1 MPSLGVYNAIGH
13 YTVEG
18 WVEPPILQVVAALSR
33 EQARQGVEGAVAE
46 IGVHHGRFFIS
57 LLLTDPEGAAV
68 AVDVF
73 DDQAL
78 NQDGMGKTT
87 RRAFERNLRR
97 HADGAAAPQI
107 WARDSTTLSGHDFRT
122 SVGPVRL
129 FSVDGGH
136 SREVVAHD
144 MRTAADALPAGGVVI
159 ADDVFNFGWPGVVE
173 GTLDFMDSA
182 DDVVPFMIG
191 FNKVLFTQ
199 PEFSSGYR
207 DLLRDLAR
215 RRSWPTLDQQ
225 LRGHDVLV
233 LSAAP
238 VARARTLA
246 KRMLRR

>member
-13 YTVEG
+13 YMVEG
-18 WVEPPILQVVAALSR
+18 WVEPPILQVVVALSR

-57 LLLTDPEGAAV
+57 LLLTDPEGATV

-78 NQDGMGKTT
+78 NQDGMGKAT
-87 RRAFERNLRR
+87 RRVFERNLRR

-144 MRTAADALPAGGVVI
+144 MRTAADALPAGGIVI
-159 ADDVFNFGWPGVVE
+159 ADDVS
-173 GTLDFMDSA
+173 TSA
-182 DDVVPFMIG
+182 GRV
-191 FNKVLFTQ
+191 
-199 PEFSSGYR
+199 SSKE
-207 DLLRDLAR
+207 LSTSWTAPTTSS
-215 RRSWPTLDQQ
+215 RS
-225 LRGHDVLV
+225 
-233 LSAAP
+233 
-238 VARARTLA
+238 
-246 KRMLRR
+246 